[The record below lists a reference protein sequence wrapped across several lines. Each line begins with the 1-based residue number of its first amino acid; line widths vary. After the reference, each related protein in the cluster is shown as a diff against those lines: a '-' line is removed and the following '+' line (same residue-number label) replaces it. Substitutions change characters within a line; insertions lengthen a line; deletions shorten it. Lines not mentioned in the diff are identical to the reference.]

1 MQGVRDDFEYKNNL
15 VQKTCVDAGVSP
27 RTQPGAVHVVLD
39 PFTEESCMGGV
50 GDGFEWYLC
59 GCRGPRRPPL
69 DHEGLGWEH
78 LSEGDTLRKAPQ
90 LGGHPA

>member
-39 PFTEESCMGGV
+39 PFSEESCMGGV
-50 GDGFEWYLC
+50 GDGFDWYLRC
-59 GCRGPRRPPL
+59 CRVHNDPPL
-69 DHEGLGWEH
+69 DHGGLG
-78 LSEGDTLRKAPQ
+78 
-90 LGGHPA
+90 